1 MTEISLKKRFPNVS
15 KAKLALARLGEPE
28 SIVREKPYGSKI
40 VLTKNANAIEI
51 VIPDRQ
57 FPIRWGIAIVLS
69 LFILPIPLTI
79 MKGASHFLFSDRRI
93 NFKAAQGIWVD
104 KLYFDSI

>member
-28 SIVREKPYGSKI
+28 SIVREKPYGSKS

-51 VIPDRQ
+51 VSPDRQ

-69 LFILPIPLTI
+69 LFILPIPSTI
-79 MKGASHFLFSDRRI
+79 MKSV
-93 NFKAAQGIWVD
+93 NN
-104 KLYFDSI
+104 